1 MDSLD
6 AEEIESIWQREKILI
21 GVKTIKSVSREGIQ
35 KEILQKLNLVKISG
49 RNPQANSNFL
59 IKRKFPEVASKNPNI
74 RRELLKD
81 NIVEVKVKG
90 STRFQIA
97 KGTPTVV
104 KDGKKLKAGQ
114 FLSGKTEFDATTD
127 LEKRAG

>member
-6 AEEIESIWQREKILI
+6 AEEIESIWERNKNYIDI
-21 GVKTIKSVSREGIQ
+21 KKIKSVSKEGIQ
-35 KEILQKLNLVKISG
+35 KEILQKLQSVKATG
-49 RNPQANSNFL
+49 RNPQSNSNFL
-59 IKRKFPEVASKNPNI
+59 INRNFPEVASKNPNI

-81 NIVEVKVKG
+81 NIVSIKVKG

-97 KGTPTVV
+97 KGTQTVFL
-104 KDGKKLKAGQ
+104 DGKRIKAGQ
-114 FLSGKTEFDATTD
+114 FLSGKQQAEAIKD